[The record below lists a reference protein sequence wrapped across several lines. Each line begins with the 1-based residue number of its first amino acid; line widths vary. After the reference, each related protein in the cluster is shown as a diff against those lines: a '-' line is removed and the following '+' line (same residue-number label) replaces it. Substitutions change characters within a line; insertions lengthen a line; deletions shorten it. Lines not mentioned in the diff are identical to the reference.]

1 MDIGHLPALKF
12 LTISFI
18 VETYVEVVAG
28 QSVPSFLVMSNIVRI
43 P

>member
-1 MDIGHLPALKF
+1 MDLGHLPALKF

-18 VETYVEVVAG
+18 MEKYVEVIAG
-28 QSVPSFLVMSNIVRI
+28 QIPSFLVMSNIVRI

>member
-1 MDIGHLPALKF
+1 MDLGHLPALKF

-18 VETYVEVVAG
+18 METYIEVAG